1 MLVRAEQ
8 LHEEKCVERVH
19 EAAFGGPSEASVV
32 RAIRRSAWHQPDWS
46 LVADDSGI
54 VRGHVL
60 FSYAGLEDSAG
71 IVREIVVLAPLAVQP
86 QCQRQGVGSALVR
99 RGLELLDWQ
108 LEPMVVVRGNLAYYQ
123 RFGFHPSLEADVHA
137 PFPVAEDHYL
147 VKSLRAYQSHFRG
160 VVRYPEAFR
169 AVGYEAQWQVQRLER
184 T

>member
-8 LHEEKCVERVH
+8 FHEEKCVEMIH

-32 RAIRRSAWHQPDWS
+32 RAIRQSARHRADWS
-46 LVADDSGI
+46 LVADDSGTI
-54 VRGHVL
+54 QGHVL

-99 RGLELLDWQ
+99 RGLELLDSQ
-108 LEPMVVVRGNLAYYQ
+108 LEPLVVVRGSLVYYE

-137 PFPVAEDHYL
+137 PFPVTEDHYL

-160 VVRYPEAFR
+160 VVRYPEAFL
-169 AVGYEAQWQVQRLER
+169 AVGYEAQWQLRL
-184 T
+184 